1 MIERCVQVDFR
12 RLEHFLKI
20 AELGSLSRAA
30 DRMRIAQ
37 PALSRQMRILEEE
50 AGTPL
55 FYRHRRGMQ
64 LTPAGEEL
72 RQHIAGPVRQ
82 VRQAFD
88 DIRNRSAE
96 GGGQIALGIPP
107 TVSYILAGR
116 LARRVAEQAP
126 NISLRIVE
134 GYAGH
139 LIDWLQRGEIDA
151 ALLYGPASDFQMNVA
166 EMLYEELVLVGPS
179 SSDLDPAT
187 RIPVQ
192 ELIKLPIVLP
202 SQSHGLRLIVE
213 AAARKVGVPLNVRFE
228 ADSFLVL
235 KELVEFGLGYT
246 VLPLSSLNREV
257 DAGILRYA
265 PIGNPPVVRQLVL
278 GMPREEQLTRST
290 RIIVRLVREE
300 IKHLVD
306 SGVWKAQLQY

>member
-1 MIERCVQVDFR
+1 
-12 RLEHFLKI
+12 
-20 AELGSLSRAA
+20 
-30 DRMRIAQ
+30 
-37 PALSRQMRILEEE
+37 MRILEEE

-55 FYRHRRGMQ
+55 FFRHRRGMQ

-88 DIRNRSAE
+88 DIRNRSVE

-151 ALLYGPASDFQMNVA
+151 ALLYGPASDFQMSVA
-166 EMLYEELVLVGPS
+166 EILYEELVLVGPS
-179 SSDLDPAT
+179 SSKLDPAT
-187 RIPVQ
+187 RIPIKEIV
-192 ELIKLPIVLP
+192 KLPLVLP
-202 SQSHGLRLIVE
+202 SQSHGLRLVVE
-213 AAARKVGVPLNVRFE
+213 AATRKAGVALNVRYE

-246 VLPLSSLNREV
+246 VLPLSSLSREI
-257 DAGILRYA
+257 DAGNLRYA
-265 PIGNPPVVRQLVL
+265 PIGHPPIVRQLVL
-278 GMPREEQLTRST
+278 GMPAEEQMTRST
-290 RIIVRLVREE
+290 RIVVGLVREE

-306 SGVWKAQLQY
+306 TGIWKAQLQF

>member
-1 MIERCVQVDFR
+1 VQVDFR

-55 FYRHRRGMQ
+55 FFRHRRGMQ

-88 DIRNRSAE
+88 DIRSRSTE
-96 GGGQIALGIPP
+96 GGGQIALGVPP

-116 LARRVAEQAP
+116 LARRVAQQAP

-151 ALLYGPASDFQMNVA
+151 ALLYGPAADFQMSVA
-166 EMLYEELVLVGPS
+166 EILYEELVLVGPAS
-179 SSDLDPAT
+179 SALHPDKRVS
-187 RIPVQ
+187 VQ
-192 ELIKLPIVLP
+192 DISQLPIVLP
-202 SQSHGLRLIVE
+202 SQSHGLRLVVE
-213 AAARKVGVPLNVRFE
+213 AAARKAGVTLNVRYE

-246 VLPLSSLNREV
+246 VLPLSALSREI
-257 DAGILRYA
+257 DAGNLRYA
-265 PIGNPPVVRQLVL
+265 SIGHPPILRQLVM

-290 RIIVRLVREE
+290 RVVVGLVRDE

-306 SGVWKAQLQY
+306 TGVWKAQLQY

>member
-1 MIERCVQVDFR
+1 MQVDFR

-30 DRMRIAQ
+30 DRIRIAQ

-55 FYRHRRGMQ
+55 FHRHRRGMQ

-88 DIRNRSAE
+88 DIKNRSAE
-96 GGGQIALGIPP
+96 GGGQIALGVPP

-139 LIDWLQRGEIDA
+139 LIDWLQRG
-151 ALLYGPASDFQMNVA
+151 
-166 EMLYEELVLVGPS
+166 
-179 SSDLDPAT
+179 
-187 RIPVQ
+187 
-192 ELIKLPIVLP
+192 
-202 SQSHGLRLIVE
+202 
-213 AAARKVGVPLNVRFE
+213 
-228 ADSFLVL
+228 
-235 KELVEFGLGYT
+235 
-246 VLPLSSLNREV
+246 
-257 DAGILRYA
+257 
-265 PIGNPPVVRQLVL
+265 
-278 GMPREEQLTRST
+278 
-290 RIIVRLVREE
+290 
-300 IKHLVD
+300 
-306 SGVWKAQLQY
+306 

>member
-1 MIERCVQVDFR
+1 MDFR

-30 DRMRIAQ
+30 DRMRVAQ
-37 PALSRQMRILEEE
+37 PALSRQMRILEDEV
-50 AGTPL
+50 GTPL
-55 FYRHRRGMQ
+55 FFRHRRGMQ

-88 DIRNRSAE
+88 HMRNWSAE
-96 GGGQIALGIPP
+96 GGGHVALGLPP

-139 LIDWLQRGEIDA
+139 LLDWLQRGEIEV
-151 ALLYGPASDFQMNVA
+151 ALLYGPASDFQMNVS

-179 SSDLDPAT
+179 SSDLDPA
-187 RIPVQ
+187 RPIKIQDIV
-192 ELIKLPIVLP
+192 KLPIVLP
-202 SQSHGLRLIVE
+202 SQSPGLRLVVE
-213 AAARKVGVPLNVRFE
+213 AAARKAGVALNVRYE

-246 VLPLSSLNREV
+246 VLPLSSMSKEI
-257 DAGILRYA
+257 DAGNLRYA
-265 PIGNPPVVRQLVL
+265 PIGHPPIVRQLVL

-306 SGVWKAQLQY
+306 SGIWKAQLQY

>member
-1 MIERCVQVDFR
+1 MLGRVDFR
-12 RLEHFLKI
+12 RFEHFLKI

-55 FYRHRRGMQ
+55 FSRHRRGMQ

-82 VRQAFD
+82 IRQAFD
-88 DIRNRSAE
+88 NVRSGSLE
-96 GGGQIALGIPP
+96 GGGQIALGLPP

-151 ALLYGPASDFQMNVA
+151 ALLYGPASDFQMSVA
-166 EMLYEELVLVGPS
+166 EILYEELMVIGPS
-179 SSDLDPAT
+179 SSGLDPAK
-187 RIPVQ
+187 RVSMQ
-192 ELIKLPIVLP
+192 DLAELPLVLP
-202 SQSHGLRLIVE
+202 SQSHGLRLVVE
-213 AAARKVGVPLNVRFE
+213 AAARKANVVLNVRYE

-235 KELVEFGLGYT
+235 KELVDFGLGYT
-246 VLPLSSLNREV
+246 ALPISALSREI
-257 DAGILRYA
+257 DAGNLRYA
-265 PIGNPPVVRQLVL
+265 PLGTPPIIRQLVL

-290 RIIVRLVREE
+290 RIVVGLVRDE
-300 IKHLVD
+300 IKQLVET
-306 SGVWKAQLQY
+306 GVWKAQLQY